1 MEVVSRCDATGC
13 VGVSAAGDDG
23 TALVVA
29 VAILQP
35 PLSLCTSSV
44 VGTVCATEIVD
55 HQIVA
60 SKFQMQPSHLHID
73 A

>member
-13 VGVSAAGDDG
+13 VAGSAAGDDG
-23 TALVVA
+23 AALVVA

-35 PLSLCTSSV
+35 PLS
-44 VGTVCATEIVD
+44 
-55 HQIVA
+55 
-60 SKFQMQPSHLHID
+60 PS